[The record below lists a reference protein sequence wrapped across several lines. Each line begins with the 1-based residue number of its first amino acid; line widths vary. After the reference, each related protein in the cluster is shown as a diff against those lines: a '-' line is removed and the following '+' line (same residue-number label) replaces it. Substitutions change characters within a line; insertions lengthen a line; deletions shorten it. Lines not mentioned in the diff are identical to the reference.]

1 MTFWTSAKLMDL
13 SSVKFVEKNESRF
26 RITEKLRYSCNLT
39 PPYWSKKNESI
50 FGNNVLFRSSLQRNK
65 PLFATDP
72 FEAGN
77 FAFGNK
83 KTQSSRYSR
92 AKEWKSHMN
101 AYV

>member
-83 KTQSSRYSR
+83 KNSKQ
-92 AKEWKSHMN
+92 
-101 AYV
+101 

>member
-1 MTFWTSAKLMDL
+1 MNPAFGLQK
-13 SSVKFVEKNESRF
+13 SSDIPAISHHLIGVRKM
-26 RITEKLRYSCNLT
+26 
-39 PPYWSKKNESI
+39 SI